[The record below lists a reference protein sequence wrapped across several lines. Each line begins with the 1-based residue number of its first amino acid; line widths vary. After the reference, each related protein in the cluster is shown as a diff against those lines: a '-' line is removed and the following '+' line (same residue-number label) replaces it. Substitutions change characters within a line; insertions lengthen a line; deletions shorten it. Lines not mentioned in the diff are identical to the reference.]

1 MTDFLFGV
9 WGLLLD
15 RQSDVSDTVQ
25 VCATGPKVLLC
36 NQLSEA
42 DQFPPTTFLNCA
54 CKFLALPR
62 KRSFR
67 SCPQKEFLSMDSVDL
82 QPDDVSVKRY
92 YDKLNDYRNLDE
104 THEGTVKAAFQH
116 VLEDVGQDLGW
127 TLVQEHFM
135 QERSI
140 RVDGALK
147 NEYNLYHG
155 YWEAKDSDDDLQKEV
170 TKKLEKDYPK
180 KNTVFQAP
188 DRAVLIQGG
197 GIASDGSI
205 EAILSLRLGLRFGFN
220 GNST

>member
-1 MTDFLFGV
+1 
-9 WGLLLD
+9 
-15 RQSDVSDTVQ
+15 
-25 VCATGPKVLLC
+25 
-36 NQLSEA
+36 
-42 DQFPPTTFLNCA
+42 
-54 CKFLALPR
+54 
-62 KRSFR
+62 
-67 SCPQKEFLSMDSVDL
+67 MDSVDL

-135 QERSI
+135 QERST

-170 TKKLEKDYPK
+170 TKRLEKDYPK

-197 GIASDGSI
+197 GIAFDGSI
-205 EAILSLRLGLRFGFN
+205 EAISSLHLGLRFGFN